1 MGLSEV
7 LGLGEALGWTEEL
20 FELLKLL
27 GWTGTGF
34 RLDLGPFRTAEA
46 LSQDWGTLRPGRD
59 FRLD

>member
-7 LGLGEALGWTEEL
+7 LGLGEA
-20 FELLKLL
+20 L